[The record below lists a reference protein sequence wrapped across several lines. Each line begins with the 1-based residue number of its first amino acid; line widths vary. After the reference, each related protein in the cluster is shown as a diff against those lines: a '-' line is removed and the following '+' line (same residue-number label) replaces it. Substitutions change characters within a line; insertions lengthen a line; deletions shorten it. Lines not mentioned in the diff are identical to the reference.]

1 MISPSLRDP
10 SGDRKEFPSFP
21 KAFPKHISGRDD
33 EASPERKGVFVM
45 SSIALENPGFWS
57 RLPVSIRAIVSGLA
71 VGLIA
76 ANVWP
81 VLLVTL
87 GMPVAGGAE
96 ILFFVVYLWWA
107 SGHGV
112 PRPARAARA
121 FAFRAGSLNRAQWI
135 WGLIAAVSIAAS
147 VHAALVVLFRIVPFP
162 VAAFHGGNALP
173 AISLPLKWLVVV
185 ISAASAG
192 ICEETGFRGYMQ
204 RPIEARHGAFVAIL
218 ISSFFFA
225 LLHLNKSWD
234 VAPMIPLVFFAGV
247 LYGLLA
253 WASGSLIPGMVGH
266 TIMDI
271 GLFGYWWTGLA
282 GTFSART
289 IAVTGVDAA
298 FVAACAILAAVV
310 ATALVAIVRL
320 RRLRAG

>member
-1 MISPSLRDP
+1 
-10 SGDRKEFPSFP
+10 
-21 KAFPKHISGRDD
+21 
-33 EASPERKGVFVM
+33 M
-45 SSIALENPGFWS
+45 SSATLENPGFWS
-57 RLPVSIRAIVSGLA
+57 RIPVSLRAIVSGLA

-81 VLLVTL
+81 VLLITL
-87 GMPVAGGAE
+87 GMPAAAAAEGA
-96 ILFFVVYLWWA
+96 FFVVYLWWV
-107 SGHGV
+107 SGHGL
-112 PRPARAARA
+112 PRSTSAARS
-121 FAFRAGSLNRAQWI
+121 FAFRAGSLSRAQWV
-135 WGLIAAVSIAAS
+135 WGLVAAVCIAAS

-162 VAAFHGGNALP
+162 VAAFHRGNALP
-173 AISLPLKWLVVV
+173 AIALPLKWLVVV

-204 RPIEARHGAFVAIL
+204 RPLEARSGAFVAIL
-218 ISSFFFA
+218 TSSFFFA

-234 VAPMIPLVFFAGV
+234 VAPMVPLVFFAGV

-289 IAVTGVDAA
+289 IAVTDVDSA
-298 FVAACAILAAVV
+298 FVAACAVLAVV
-310 ATALVAIVRL
+310 VLTALVAIFRL
-320 RRLRAG
+320 RRLRADEIVFDGRSAGGETRDARPQASFPRWA